1 MLHDHHI
8 TGRSRRPVAA
18 RAAAALALS
27 LAALIV
33 PASASAAWTT
43 PVDLSASG
51 QDAYDPAVAV
61 ALDGDS
67 VLAWQRSDGFDQ
79 RIEARTMTE
88 TGALGPV
95 MTLSAAGEDAI
106 DPRVGVD
113 DDGNGVIAWE
123 RYDGSDWRVQVR
135 PLSEAS
141 VLGATQTL
149 SAAGNQNADPDIA
162 VDEAGDAVI
171 VWRNGTDQRIVG
183 RTRDA
188 NGVLGARTWFS
199 DAGGDAYGPRVDI
212 DGDGDAVA
220 AWLRHD
226 GTNYRAQVRP
236 VSNAGVFG
244 ADQTIS
250 DAGADAVGVE
260 VAVDIDGDATLA
272 WARWDGANDRVQA
285 RTRSSAGALGAI
297 ATLSAAGQDAH
308 NTEVGVEDN
317 GDGVVVWERFD
328 GADFRIQA
336 RSVAAS
342 GVLGAVSTI
351 SIAGENALDPEIAV
365 DADGDAVIAWKR
377 WLGPDMR
384 AHAKTMSNAGVFGP
398 GITLSDA
405 GESASEPK
413 VGVDEL
419 GDAVV
424 TWHRHDGTDSRVQV
438 TTGP

>member
-8 TGRSRRPVAA
+8 TGRSRRPVAT
-18 RAAAALALS
+18 RVAAALALS

-33 PASASAAWTT
+33 PASASAAWTV
-43 PVDLSASG
+43 PVDLSAAG

-67 VLAWQRSDGFDQ
+67 VLAWQRSDGANQ

-135 PLSEAS
+135 PLSETS

-149 SAAGNQNADPDIA
+149 SAAGNENADPDIA

-171 VWRNGTDQRIVG
+171 VWINHTDNRIVG
-183 RTRDA
+183 RTRDV
-188 NGVLGARTWFS
+188 NGVLGNRTWFS
-199 DAGGDAYGPRVDI
+199 DAGGDAYHARVDV
-212 DGDGDAVA
+212 DSDGDAVA
-220 AWLRHD
+220 GWLRHD
-226 GTNYRAQVRP
+226 GANYRAQVRP

-250 DAGADAVGVE
+250 DAGADAVGLE
-260 VAVDIDGDATLA
+260 LAVDFDGDATVA
-272 WARWDGANDRVQA
+272 WARWDGANDRIQG

-297 ATLSAAGQDAH
+297 ATLSAAGQDAY

-384 AHAKTMSNAGVFGP
+384 AHAKTMSNAGRVRP
-398 GITLSDA
+398 
-405 GESASEPK
+405 
-413 VGVDEL
+413 
-419 GDAVV
+419 
-424 TWHRHDGTDSRVQV
+424 RHHPLRRRRERQRAEGR
-438 TTGP
+438 GR